1 MQLCAWGGVGCDII
15 RQYCKTWCD
24 ATLRMGWGGVGW
36 GVISFVSTA
45 RHDAMLRYAW
55 GGVGCDIIRQHCK
68 TWCDA
73 TSILQDMMW
82 CYATHGVGWGGV
94 WYHSSVLQD
103 MMRCYATHGVGL
115 GVILFVST
123 ARHGVML
130 RYAWGGV
137 EWVVISFVITARHDV
152 MLRYAWGGVGC
163 DMISFVST
171 ARHDAMRRYAWGG
184 VVVGWGV
191 VWYHSFP
198 SPRQTQWFVVQ
209 VHSKSTM
216 EMGTHWIR
224 LADRNWRSCKISHA
238 VKRKGHFV
246 RSSGFAAQNPVRVA
260 NHSKADFF
268 LMVVCHMKSRWRHSE
283 TTIFG
288 QSWAGARSAGRF
300 YIYSD
305 VPHTHT
311 LQREAGKIKV
321 RTMRWKWNEVER
333 KWRWGEDEHEMKVTQ
348 PGREEGNAK
357 EEGRSKHQHRQTWP
371 KAGKPWKGK
380 GKEKRRP
387 TDTEQDQRR
396 GGRTEAPKPT
406 YHSETYA
413 YLSTRRTQPTCREEN
428 TWNRGPMGD

>member
-1 MQLCAWGGVGCDII
+1 MGCNSAHGVGWGGVWYHSSVLQDMMRCYATHGVGWGGVWYHSSVLQDIMRCYATHGVGLGVI
-15 RQYCKTWCD
+15 LFVSTARHDVMLRQYCKTWCD
-24 ATLRMGWGGVGW
+24 ATLRM
-36 GVISFVSTA
+36 
-45 RHDAMLRYAW
+45 
-55 GGVGCDIIRQHCK
+55 
-68 TWCDA
+68 
-73 TSILQDMMW
+73 
-82 CYATHGVGWGGV
+82 GWGGV

-184 VVVGWGV
+184 VGWGG

-260 NHSKADFF
+260 NHSKAVFF
-268 LMVVCHMKSRWRHSE
+268 WWSFATWNRV
-283 TTIFG
+283 
-288 QSWAGARSAGRF
+288 GATAKQQFLDNHGL
-300 YIYSD
+300 
-305 VPHTHT
+305 VPGPPGGFTSIQMFHTHT
-311 LQREAGKIKV
+311 LQREGGKIKV
-321 RTMRWKWNEVER
+321 RTMRWKWNEIER
-333 KWRWGEDEHEMKVTQ
+333 KWRWGEDENEMKVTQ